1 MMRQVR
7 TGDVANGPFDIER
20 QQFELSRRQP
30 EALGVAHR
38 ALSVHEQ
45 NEAVLAIQ
53 ELVHLLVNARHV
65 GAESLAKRHRSDL
78 RRGAHRAWCV
88 G

>member
-7 TGDVANGPFDIER
+7 TRDLTNGPFDVAR

-38 ALSVHEQ
+38 ALSVDEQ
-45 NEAVLAIQ
+45 NEAVLAVQ
-53 ELVHLLVNARHV
+53 ELVHLLVNARHG

-78 RRGAHRAWCV
+78 RRRAHRAWCV